1 MLPPPPVLAP
11 PLGTAVAAALDDTS
25 GVGAVGVAVAELG
38 TGAGLDAGGLEGV
51 AGGLDGGGVD
61 LHVQVGDGVGVG
73 GVGVGVGVWHW
84 HVGLGAGVGLWWQWH
99 PPDGAGD
106 EL

>member
-25 GVGAVGVAVAELG
+25 GVGAVGVGVGAAALAELVTG
-38 TGAGLDAGGLEGV
+38 AGLEGGAGLDAGGLTG
-51 AGGLDGGGVD
+51 GGLDGGGVD
-61 LHVQVGDGVGVG
+61 LHVQVGDGVGVV
-73 GVGVGVGVWHW
+73 GVGVGVGV
-84 HVGLGAGVGLWWQWH
+84 WQWH